1 MRSNGTSPLQRE
13 GVLSEAAMGSAPESA
28 AHAMRAAHRGTMMPA
43 HGRTAIAPA
52 AQEGE
57 SPIPRTTEQRRQ
69 DQDDDDEA
77 QHWLGPP
84 FVFCGKGHL
93 CKKTCITVTRNASLA
108 FSLEPDALASA
119 DGLQP
124 RSRVWLLPCYDDSVS
139 DSPDI

>member
-1 MRSNGTSPLQRE
+1 MRSDRTSPLWRK
-13 GVLSEAAMGSAPESA
+13 GVLSEAAMRPAPESA

-57 SPIPRTTEQRRQ
+57 SPIPRTAEQRRQ
-69 DQDDDDEA
+69 DQDDDDKA
-77 QHWLGPP
+77 QHGWLLLSFSYGR
-84 FVFCGKGHL
+84 GHL

-108 FSLEPDALASA
+108 FSLEPDALAST

-139 DSPDI
+139 DFLDI